1 MLDPAVGG
9 SLMRLA
15 ITQPMIEIRLPEPP
29 IGLAMGFDLV
39 GAGRAVFASIV
50 NARFLNTYG
59 MAHGGYVAT
68 LLD

>member
-1 MLDPAVGG
+1 
-9 SLMRLA
+9 MRLA
-15 ITQPMIEIRLPEPP
+15 IMQPMIESLLPEPP

-39 GAGRAVFASIV
+39 GAGRAFFASIV
-50 NARFLNTYG
+50 CARFLNTYA